1 MTLPS
6 LRKLRTTPP
15 SISTGTPEGPGG
27 RITRGVL
34 VLLTLFSITLVH
46 HLTAEEHPLDQLRG
60 RSAEKRWKSLRER
73 FSDRRE
79 DRRERRRHDTP
90 DATDHATDPALANR
104 PENGRS
110 PVTETVAEQLLK
122 TISPSRSRE
131 QADRDEVLEAHQPSL
146 NVPRHVLEPQLA
158 EPSKAEPNKP
168 EQPSLVAIPELPA
181 PTDSAVGNNRPTST
195 AQGTESDSQ
204 PRTVATK
211 PEAATPSA
219 PRMAQASPARESAP
233 ESFEEPLYRERFQ
246 VELSPSG
253 SASGETAGRARV
265 ETADPH
271 PGLLPVSERRTSQA
285 KPLPV
290 PAESSRTDDQFPI
303 VPLAPFSPPEPR
315 LVQRDPLALPNTEP
329 APGLLPEKLPEDSS
343 LSDYLYTTDGNI
355 KPLDE
360 ILPFPNYEP
369 IKDVRERD
377 PYSNL
382 CPPPAGVVTDEF
394 HCPDIAELPRDE
406 IYEPR
411 NFAHVDKNWVPTN
424 IKYYPLYF
432 QDVNLERYGHMEHPV
447 VQPAKSVALFSGQF
461 LLLPYQMAMHQV
473 RRPTYPL
480 GYLQPGDVAAPKLY
494 YRTPINFQAAA
505 VAAGVYTGWVFLIP

>member
-1 MTLPS
+1 M
-6 LRKLRTTPP
+6 
-15 SISTGTPEGPGG
+15 
-27 RITRGVL
+27 L

-73 FSDRRE
+73 FSERRE

-90 DATDHATDPALANR
+90 DPTEIAADAPLSTR
-104 PENGRS
+104 PEGARAPAAEVTAGQS
-110 PVTETVAEQLLK
+110 PRDL
-122 TISPSRSRE
+122 SRTQTKERVELPESR
-131 QADRDEVLEAHQPSL
+131 QPTL
-146 NVPRHVLEPQLA
+146 NVPRQVLEPQLA
-158 EPSKAEPNKP
+158 EPNKP
-168 EQPSLVAIPELPA
+168 EMSSPVAVPELPA
-181 PTDSAVGNNRPTST
+181 PADTSLASQRPSTPAPRAADGNQKSPADAPKALQPELRQQAASPEAT
-195 AQGTESDSQ
+195 AQVAQ
-204 PRTVATK
+204 PRAQHHS
-211 PEAATPSA
+211 PATPA
-219 PRMAQASPARESAP
+219 WESGQ
-233 ESFEEPLYRERFQ
+233 ETFGEPLYRERFQ

-253 SASGETAGRARV
+253 SASGEAAGRARV
-265 ETADPH
+265 ETAEPH

-285 KPLPV
+285 RPLPV
-290 PAESSRTDDQFPI
+290 PAETSRADDQLPI
-303 VPLAPFSPPEPR
+303 VPLTPFSPPEPR

-329 APGLLPEKLPEDSS
+329 SPGLLPERLPEESS
-343 LSDYLYTTDGNI
+343 LSDYLYTTDGSI

-369 IKDVRERD
+369 IKEVRERD
-377 PYSNL
+377 PYGNL
-382 CPPPAGVVTDEF
+382 CPPPAGIVSDEF

-432 QDVNLERYGHMEHPV
+432 QDVSLERYGHMEHPV

-473 RRPTYPL
+473 RRPMYPL
-480 GYLQPGDVAAPKLY
+480 GYLQPGDVATPKLY